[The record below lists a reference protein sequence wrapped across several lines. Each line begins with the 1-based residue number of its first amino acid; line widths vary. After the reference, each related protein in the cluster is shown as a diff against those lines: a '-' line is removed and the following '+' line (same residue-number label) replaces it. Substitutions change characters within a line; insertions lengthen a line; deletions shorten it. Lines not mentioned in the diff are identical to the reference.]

1 MGASR
6 IIVPACALLALTG
19 LSEAQSVDKDAIKQ
33 PGPPALRYRFSHTS
47 DGVMRLDGQTGQ
59 VMLCR
64 SQGGAFICKV
74 VPEGA
79 PVVQAQLNPGEGD
92 KEKTGDQPS
101 ELPRQL
107 GVLEE
112 DRMALKAALEAI
124 QSDNNAL
131 KTELGSLRQDI
142 AALKNAIAAQDRGGA
157 ERDAQ
162 RGEISRLTTENAE
175 LKERL
180 AALQKE
186 SEAMQKQIAALQPAP
201 ETPPVPPAPVPAPKS
216 QELKLPSQ
224 AELDQARA
232 AIVEAWKR
240 VVEMMNTI
248 RKDLTGKSDDA
259 PVRL

>member
-6 IIVPACALLALTG
+6 MIVPACALLALTG

-33 PGPPALRYRFSHTS
+33 AGPPGLRYRFSHTS

-74 VPEGA
+74 VPEAA
-79 PVVQAQLNPGEGD
+79 PVVQAQLKPGEGD
-92 KEKTGDQPS
+92 KDKTSDQLPD
-101 ELPRQL
+101 LPRQL
-107 GVLEE
+107 GMPEE
-112 DRMALKAALEAI
+112 ERVTLKATLEAI
-124 QSDNNAL
+124 QGDNNAL
-131 KTELGSLRQDI
+131 KSELGSLRQDI

-157 ERDAQ
+157 EREAQ

-180 AALQKE
+180 ATLQKE
-186 SEAMQKQIAALQPAP
+186 SEAMRKQIAALQPAP
-201 ETPPVPPAPVPAPKS
+201 LTPPVPPAPVPAPKS

-224 AELDQARA
+224 ADLDQARA
-232 AIVEAWKR
+232 TIVEAWKR
-240 VVEMMNTI
+240 VVEMMNNI
-248 RKDLTGKSDDA
+248 RKDLTGKNEDA